1 MLMATPENNLFTDTH
16 IAFIGGGN
24 MAGSLIGGLLHQG
37 LNATHIHVADPNAS
51 QLERLCQQ
59 FITLHTYAD
68 NLSAVR
74 DVQVVVFAVK
84 PQVFRDAARPLA
96 ATLAKNRPLIIS
108 IAAGI
113 PEKNI
118 RRWLGYDAAIVRV
131 VPNTPALIGAGA
143 AALYA
148 NPIVSS
154 AQRTLAEDIFE
165 AVGLALWLDDEV
177 HMDAVTAV
185 SGSGPAYFFLIM
197 EIMEAAARELGLPAD
212 VARKLV
218 QQTAYGAA
226 RMALESQ
233 DDPAALRKQV
243 TSPGGTTAAALKI
256 LEAGKLREIFLN
268 ALTAARDRGAELS
281 NEFGKEGS

>member
-1 MLMATPENNLFTDTH
+1 LFTDTH

-37 LNATHIHVADPNAS
+37 LSATHIHVADPNAS

-96 ATLAKNRPLIIS
+96 VTLAKNRPLIIS

-154 AQRTLAEDIFE
+154 AQRALAKDIFE
-165 AVGLALWLDDEV
+165 AVGLALWFDDEV

-197 EIMEAAARELGLPAD
+197 EIMEAVARELGLPAD
-212 VARKLV
+212 VARQLV

-233 DDPAALRKQV
+233 DGPAALRKQV

-268 ALTAARDRGAELS
+268 ALTAARDRGVELS
-281 NEFGKEGS
+281 NEFGKQGS

>member
-1 MLMATPENNLFTDTH
+1 MFTDTH
-16 IAFIGGGN
+16 IAFVGGGN

-51 QLERLCQQ
+51 QLQHLRQR
-59 FITLHTYAD
+59 FTVHTYTD

-74 DVQVVVFAVK
+74 DAQVVVFAVK
-84 PQVFRDAARPLA
+84 PQVFRDAARPLTV
-96 ATLAKNRPLIIS
+96 TLAKNRPLVIS

-131 VPNTPALIGAGA
+131 VPNIPALIGAGA

-148 NPIVSS
+148 NPSVSS
-154 AQRTLAEDIFE
+154 AQRTLAKDIFE
-165 AVGLALWLDDEV
+165 AVGLALWLGDEIL
-177 HMDAVTAV
+177 MDAVTAI
-185 SGSGPAYFFLIM
+185 SGSGPAYFFLLM
-197 EIMEAAARELGLPAD
+197 EIMEASARELGLPAD
-212 VARKLV
+212 IARQLV

-226 RMALESQ
+226 CMALESR

-256 LEAGKLREIFLN
+256 LEAGKLRELFLR
-268 ALTAARDRGAELS
+268 ALTAARDRGLELS